1 MLFLLAVLAF
11 PGRAATPDS
20 LGRVGAADA
29 VSDTATAV
37 LADED
42 AERVLWQRPDTVR
55 RRSLLGRIGRG
66 VVRFIQGFNDVDTSY
81 IEPQRYK
88 YSAMVQNTNTYEI
101 YQLRTSEGCR
111 VTLSPDVNYRVGP
124 YFGYRWVFLGYTF
137 DVSHLSRGL
146 SDGNRLM
153 YDLSI
158 YTQQLGLDL
167 YYRQTGNDCHITSM
181 DLGKGIDT
189 KRMRGRAYDGL
200 TSSIRGFNLY
210 YILNHRKFSYPA
222 AFSQSTIQRRSCGSP
237 LVGIAYT
244 NHKLS
249 VDCQQLE
256 NLIIERLGQISV
268 PLDTTLR
275 FGTVSY
281 TDISLS
287 GGYAYNWVFA
297 RNWLLAGSL
306 SLALSYKHNRGA
318 MERKHFSLRDFTF
331 SKITLDGIGRFGL
344 VYNNMRWY
352 AGASAILH
360 AYNYRSEHF
369 STNNVFGSVNLYVG
383 FNFGRRKR

>member
-210 YILNHRKFSYPA
+210 YILNHRKFSYRA
-222 AFSQSTIQRRSCGSP
+222 AFAQSTVQRRSAGSP
-237 LVGIAYT
+237 LVGLAYT
-244 NHKLS
+244 SHRLS
-249 VDCQQLE
+249 VDWQQLRDMTHE
-256 NLIIERLGQISV
+256 QLGSNIGAMDS
-268 PLDTTLR
+268 
-275 FGTVSY
+275 TVSY
-281 TDISLS
+281 GPVKYVDFNIS

-297 RNWLLAGSL
+297 RHWLLAGSL
-306 SLALSYKHNRGA
+306 SLALAYQSASGDTEK
-318 MERKHFSLRDFTF
+318 KHFLFRGFSF
-331 SKITLDGIGRFGL
+331 SKVNVDAIGRFGL
-344 VYNNMRWY
+344 VYNNMRWFV
-352 AGASAILH
+352 GASAIIH
-360 AYNYRSEHF
+360 SYNYQNYGFRTS
-369 STNNVFGSVNLYVG
+369 NMFGSLNVYVG
-383 FNFGRRKR
+383 FNFGRY